1 MDRDEFVSR
10 VSACRP
16 KLLRAARSMLPAS
29 DCEDAVQ
36 NAILTAWEK
45 LPQLRDED
53 AFEAW
58 LRQILINTCRET
70 LRRKKQAAE
79 AAASLAAQQAECG
92 TQEDGALREAMAS
105 MRPEEK
111 RLLLM
116 HHEQGYSLRELASM
130 MEESEDVVKMRL
142 YRARKRLRLI
152 LVSLLLLLLLAATAI
167 GTGKLGVRWFLS
179 NRRAVPAEVEETN
192 AESVYEISY
201 SGRYLEAE
209 ITDFVWDKELLSLY
223 LTYSIGGTDEDALT
237 VYTLNIGADGVRF
250 DHVWWKGEI
259 LPVEE
264 WAEGKPVYLYDFENW
279 HAGKRYFLGSYDSTP
294 DGKGESFFDD
304 IDLCTLTPE
313 EYAALLRPDGTLEL
327 ACDVLVRSY
336 DTGELLE
343 RGTLTARV
351 GAPSAAEWRNAY
363 ESIYAR

>member
-1 MDRDEFVSR
+1 MDRDAFVSR

-16 KLLRAARSMLPAS
+16 KLLRAARSMLPAG

-36 NAILTAWEK
+36 SVILTAWEK
-45 LPQLRDED
+45 LPHLRDED

-58 LRQILINTCRET
+58 LRQILINTCREM
-70 LRRKKQAAE
+70 LRRKKQAAQ
-79 AAASLAAQQAECG
+79 AAASLAAQRAERAP
-92 TQEDGALREAMAS
+92 EDGMLREAMET
-105 MRPEEK
+105 MKPEEQK
-111 RLLLM
+111 LLLM
-116 HHEQGYSLRELASM
+116 HHKQGYSLRELASM

-152 LVSLLLLLLLAATAI
+152 LISLLLLLLLAATAI
-167 GTGKLGVRWFLS
+167 GTGKLDVRWFLS
-179 NRRAVPAEVEETN
+179 NRRAVPAEVEETDF
-192 AESVYEISY
+192 ESICEISY
-201 SGRYLEAE
+201 RGRYLEAE
-209 ITDFVWDKELLSLY
+209 ITDLVWDKELLSLY

-250 DHVWWKGEI
+250 DHVWWQGEI

-279 HAGKRYFLGSYDSTP
+279 HAGKRYFLGSHDSAP
-294 DGKGESFFDD
+294 DGKGESFFED

-313 EYAALLRPDGTLEL
+313 EYAELLRPDGTLEL
-327 ACDVLVRSY
+327 ACDVLVRSH

-343 RGTLTARV
+343 RGTLTAHV
-351 GAPSAAEWRNAY
+351 SAPSAAEWRNAY

>member
-1 MDRDEFVSR
+1 MDRDEFTSR
-10 VSACRP
+10 VNACRP

-29 DCEDAVQ
+29 DYEDAVQ
-36 NAILTAWEK
+36 SAILTAWEK

-58 LRQILINTCRET
+58 LRQILANTCREA
-70 LRRKKQAAE
+70 LRRKKQAAQ
-79 AAASLAAQQAECG
+79 AAADLAAQRTECD
-92 TQEDGALREAMAS
+92 TQEDSTLREAMAS

-116 HHEQGYSLRELASM
+116 HHEQGYSLHELASM

-167 GTGKLGVRWFLS
+167 GTGKLDVRWFLQ
-179 NRRAVPAEVEETN
+179 NRRAEPAEAPKTDER
-192 AESVYEISY
+192 SVREISY
-201 SGRYLEAE
+201 SGRYLETE
-209 ITDFVWDKELLSLY
+209 ITDLVWDEELLSLY
-223 LTYSIGGTDEDALT
+223 LTYSIVGTDEDALT
-237 VYTLNIGADGVRF
+237 VYALNIGTDGERF
-250 DHVWWKGEI
+250 DHVWWQGEI

-264 WAEGKPVYLYDFENW
+264 WAGGKPVYLYDFELW
-279 HAGKRYFLGSYDSTP
+279 HADNQHFLSSHDSTP
-294 DGKGESFFDD
+294 DGKGESFFDK
-304 IDLCTLTPE
+304 IDLSALTPE

-327 ACDVLVRSY
+327 ACDVFVQSF

-343 RGTLTARV
+343 QGTLTARV
-351 GAPSAAEWRNAY
+351 SAPGIAEWRNAY
-363 ESIYAR
+363 ENAYAR